1 MDDVTEI
8 SQLVVRERQSRV
20 MHLDAQLR
28 DCYHPDATVTTS
40 WMTGSAAAFASGKE
54 LPTTP
59 GNAGPIIN
67 RSGPPVVH
75 HSGRRAVVEL
85 PSTTIRWLPVNGV
98 EAEMASFMRLIYRT
112 EKRNGA
118 WRISDLSTVNEG
130 DTLTPAV
137 AGTDLGIDPDAL
149 VGLRHSYRYLAY
161 TRSLGG
167 VTVSPDL
174 HGIDR
179 PEAVKALYEDAYA
192 WLAEEPPAEEPLN
205 SPAVSA
211 DEQTRGVPR

>member
-1 MDDVTEI
+1 VDDVTEI

-28 DCYHPDATVTTS
+28 DCYHSDATVTTS
-40 WMTGSAAAFASGKE
+40 WMSGSAAAFASGKE
-54 LPTTP
+54 LPTAGT
-59 GNAGPIIN
+59 AGPIIN

-85 PSTTIRWLPVNGV
+85 PSTTIRWLDVNGV
-98 EAEMASFMRLIYRT
+98 EAELVSFMRLVYRT
-112 EKRNGA
+112 EKRDGT

-137 AGTDLGIDPDAL
+137 PGTDLHVDPDAL
-149 VGLRHSYRYLAY
+149 AGLRHSYRYLAY

-179 PEAVKALYEDAYA
+179 PEAVEALYEDAYV
-192 WLAEEPPAEEPLN
+192 WLAEQPAGEGSE
-205 SPAVSA
+205 A
-211 DEQTRGVPR
+211 

>member
-1 MDDVTEI
+1 LDDLTEI

-20 MHLDAQLR
+20 MHLDADLR
-28 DCYHPDATVTTS
+28 DCYHPDATVNTS
-40 WMTGSAAAFASGKE
+40 WMSGSAAAFASGKE
-54 LPTTP
+54 LPTP

-98 EAEMASFMRLIYRT
+98 DAELVSFMRLIYRA
-112 EKRNGA
+112 EERDGA

-137 AGTDLGIDPDAL
+137 PGADLHVDPAAL
-149 VGLRHSYRYLAY
+149 VGLRQSYRYLAY

-167 VTVSPDL
+167 VTVSADL

-179 PEAVKALYEDAYA
+179 PDAVEALYKDAYA
-192 WLAEEPPAEEPLN
+192 WLAEQPNAEGAE
-205 SPAVSA
+205 A
-211 DEQTRGVPR
+211 